1 MALRIPVIDRQVS
14 VPGDAGQPRVSPQQA
29 GAVAGQV
36 SDAAFGLARQADQL
50 DDRIRQQRDV
60 VDVSRAL
67 ADARLHWVRRAAE
80 LEAAAPADGA
90 GHEQAL
96 TAEFQAYQQEQ
107 AAKLSPTARAY
118 FATRLEGLQSSLL
131 GRALEFE
138 RVQRVTSTVNAFAD
152 AQAKSLAAV
161 YQDARQFEPALG
173 DLRGLIAGNA
183 YLPAAKKDELLR
195 RMESEAASSLL
206 SGMIDRGDLDAA
218 KARIGGGEFNQAL
231 GPRGLNAI
239 SDQLQRAFDRREAQ
253 AAAAERS
260 RLAQLAATVR
270 AGIRDD
276 MAAAELRGAGAGRGG
291 AWLVP
296 DDQIRAVYD
305 PDQAEQLIDQRAAA
319 VDLHTARL
327 QLRTASPE
335 EREQLLAAGA
345 PKDGPGFARASRRY
359 GALLRADAERSA
371 AVAASPGDWV
381 FAADAGVAQAF
392 ADAQGKPGGIEA
404 AARLTLQVQERM
416 GIPEHRREVLG
427 KTRAAQLAA
436 QLNAAT
442 PDEAVKA
449 LDRDGLPRQ
458 YGEHWPLVYAELQ
471 RNHLAGAVVALPLV
485 TDPVAKSDLAIAVR
499 TPVATLKAAVTPD
512 QEKDLAKALDSAM
525 VPLRRSLGLAT
536 DGAARGNDIR
546 DAVHRL
552 SLRYVGMGQS
562 PADAVKAAY
571 DRIVGDH
578 YQFDDRDG
586 FRLRGA
592 SPADAR
598 RAVEVLL
605 TLTSAEQLQA
615 PRADGSAQGQLPDDE
630 RRRAL
635 LEMLRAG
642 QYVLATNERDDGLV
656 LLDRT
661 RTPVLDRRGQRI
673 EIATRNIPM
682 LLEARRTMEA
692 SSRAA
697 SDAATEAERA
707 AVAQS
712 LREAGAAALRFLMAP
727 PDGTFRERFQRA
739 MTQPQSS
746 WSSPAQPLTE
756 PIDVLDVARR
766 AFQGRD
772 FLEMSAAE
780 QERVLRQLDRTDPRL
795 AERLRARSRSS
806 GAP

>member
-1 MALRIPVIDRQVS
+1 MSLRIPVIDRQVS
-14 VPGDAGQPRVSPQQA
+14 IPGDAGQPRIAPQQA

-36 SDAAFGLARQADQL
+36 GEASFALARQADSL

-60 VDVSRAL
+60 VDVSRAV

-96 TAEFQAYQQEQ
+96 TQEFAAYQQEA
-107 AAKLSPTARAY
+107 AAKLSATARPY
-118 FATRLEGLQSSLL
+118 FATRLEGLQTTLL

-138 RVQRVTSTVNAFAD
+138 RVKRVSATVNAFAD
-152 AQAKSLAAV
+152 TQAKSLAAV
-161 YQDARQFEPALG
+161 YQDASQFEPAIG
-173 DLRGLIAGNA
+173 DLRGLIKANA
-183 YLPAAKKDELLR
+183 YLPADKKDELLR
-195 RMESEAASSLL
+195 KMEGEAAISLL
-206 SGMIDRGDLDAA
+206 SGMIDRGELDAA
-218 KARIGGGEFNQAL
+218 KARLGAGEFNVAL

-239 SDQLQRAFDRREAQ
+239 SDQLQRALDRREAQ

-260 RLAQLAATVR
+260 RLAKLAVTVR

-276 MAAAELRGAGAGRGG
+276 LAAAELRGAGAGKGG
-291 AWLVP
+291 AWLVSE
-296 DDQIRAVYD
+296 DQIREVYE
-305 PDQAEQLIDQRAAA
+305 PGQAEQMIEQRDAA
-319 VDLHTARL
+319 VELHTARL

-335 EREQLLAAGA
+335 ERDRLLSAGV
-345 PKDGPGFARASRRY
+345 PKDGPGYARASRRY
-359 GALLRADAERSA
+359 GALLQADAERA
-371 AVAASPGDWV
+371 RAIAASPGDW
-381 FAADAGVAQAF
+381 AIASDPGVALAF
-392 ADAQGKPGGIEA
+392 EQAQGQPGGLEN

-449 LDRDGLPRQ
+449 LDRDGLPRL

-471 RNHLAGAVVALPLV
+471 RNHLAGAVIALPLV
-485 TDPVAKSDLAIAVR
+485 TDAVAKSDLAIAVR
-499 TPVATLKAAVTPD
+499 TPLATLKQSVTPD
-512 QEKDLAKALDSAM
+512 QEKDLNKALDTAL

-552 SLRYVGMGQS
+552 SLRYVGMGQAPS
-562 PADAVKAAY
+562 DAVKAAY

-598 RAVEVLL
+598 RAVEALL
-605 TLTSAEQLQA
+605 ALTWPEQLAA
-615 PRADGSAQGQLPDDE
+615 PRADASAQGQLPDDE

-635 LEMLRAG
+635 LEMLRGG

-661 RTPVLDRRGQRI
+661 RTPILDRRGERI
-673 EIATRNIPM
+673 EVATRNIPM
-682 LLEARRTMEA
+682 LIEAARVMSNAEKAAADART
-692 SSRAA
+692 
-697 SDAATEAERA
+697 DAERA
-707 AVAQS
+707 AAAKAM
-712 LREAGAAALRFLMAP
+712 RDAGGAALQFLMTP
-727 PDGTFRERFQRA
+727 PEQKFSERLKGA
-739 MTQPQSS
+739 LTQPDTRLA
-746 WSSPAQPLTE
+746 PDQPLTE
-756 PIDVLDVARR
+756 PIDLLDLVRR
-766 AFQGRD
+766 AFTSRD
-772 FLEMSAAE
+772 FLSLSPPE
-780 QERVLRQLDRTDPRL
+780 QERALRQLDRTDPRL
-795 AERLRARSRSS
+795 AATMRARLNGGS
-806 GAP
+806 AP